1 MTPDIPDK
9 IAEDDHCLLSNP
21 IEFPS
26 SFVTNLY
33 LTAVQKYIILY
44 GREVK
49 YGND

>member
-9 IAEDDHCLLSNP
+9 IAEDDHCLLSNS